1 MVAEKSSNSDYD
13 GESNNSNNKDNNQN
27 SKIKT
32 NKANYGKNGKNGKNV
47 KNVNS
52 GKNDKNGRII
62 TKSLLPD
69 NSNNISIWSRVFVL
83 LSALILIIVAYFAWF
98 FEKQNE
104 LLRKQVSQMQTQLN
118 IDLKDRLS
126 SANIFERKIQ
136 SSFDKINAD
145 VRGEL
150 ARYQKENMNLSYSV
164 KLNSDKIKQQQL
176 ILSSPDGAISK
187 IKHDA
192 HLLMLGS
199 LVNNINQAL
208 FVNQISLVRE
218 LWSGNYS
225 GLLTDYPDHKSQITQ
240 INDIVNSLSIPNDSQ
255 LISVLGE
262 LNNSIYK
269 LNIIDVKSSY
279 NKNAFDHK
287 LDNNSGNKLEHK
299 LENKKANKG
308 WWARQKESSQKYAGN
323 IWKYIKDS
331 FVVSDNKKS
340 PLLITQGDRVDAYR
354 VIKQSIM
361 QMQWAVISN
370 NNSVFNETKQSL
382 IKFVDTNMVND
393 SASKSWISNLNLLN
407 LPDQS
412 IKTKHLREDL
422 ASLYKSIS

>member
-13 GESNNSNNKDNNQN
+13 GKNNNSNKQDDNPN

-32 NKANYGKNGKNGKNV
+32 NKSNYGKNGKN
-47 KNVNS
+47 

-69 NSNNISIWSRVFVL
+69 NSNNSNNISIWSRVFVL
-83 LSALILIIVAYFAWF
+83 LSALILIVVAYFAWF

-104 LLRKQVSQMQTQLN
+104 LLRKQVAQMQTQLN

-136 SSFDKINAD
+136 SSFDKINTD

-150 ARYQKENMNLSYSV
+150 AKYQKESMNLSSSV

-176 ILSSPDGAISK
+176 ILNSPDGAISK

-225 GLLTDYPDHKSQITQ
+225 GLFKR
-240 INDIVNSLSIPNDSQ
+240 LSGS
-255 LISVLGE
+255 
-262 LNNSIYK
+262 
-269 LNIIDVKSSY
+269 
-279 NKNAFDHK
+279 
-287 LDNNSGNKLEHK
+287 
-299 LENKKANKG
+299 
-308 WWARQKESSQKYAGN
+308 
-323 IWKYIKDS
+323 
-331 FVVSDNKKS
+331 
-340 PLLITQGDRVDAYR
+340 
-354 VIKQSIM
+354 
-361 QMQWAVISN
+361 
-370 NNSVFNETKQSL
+370 
-382 IKFVDTNMVND
+382 
-393 SASKSWISNLNLLN
+393 
-407 LPDQS
+407 
-412 IKTKHLREDL
+412 
-422 ASLYKSIS
+422 